1 MILQNINNEFWLVKN
16 KEPLTLAVERLL
28 PANALF
34 RCLHDDEW
42 TGATKKKMKYEQKWK
57 LTTGTSQSEIF
68 SHDLNVQQVHTW
80 TVLAPNFATAMYT
93 SSWQTRFLDKV
104 LQMLLQQKQQLQN
117 QLKMLRFGAKRHRR
131 MWSLKLRKSRII
143 LFIYLE
149 LQSDRTETSV
159 EYQSKNY
166 CEGSNWCRGI
176 LWCYSGFK
184 LKNVLYVE
192 NNNAQEVS
200 PIFCNIS
207 AFERQL
213 KNI

>member
-1 MILQNINNEFWLVKN
+1 MMNELVPRK
-16 KEPLTLAVERLL
+16 K
-28 PANALF
+28 
-34 RCLHDDEW
+34 W
-42 TGATKKKMKYEQKWK
+42 STKQKWK

-68 SHDLNVQQVHTW
+68 SHDLYHKYLNSV
-80 TVLAPNFATAMYT
+80 
-93 SSWQTRFLDKV
+93 
-104 LQMLLQQKQQLQN
+104 
-117 QLKMLRFGAKRHRR
+117 GAKFR
-131 MWSLKLRKSRII
+131 KLQCTRPPGKRDFETKCFKRCNKNNHFRINWKCWGLEQKGI
-143 LFIYLE
+143 DGCEVWNPAIIFFIYLE
-149 LQSDRTETSV
+149 LQSDRTETSI

-213 KNI
+213 KNIW

>member
-1 MILQNINNEFWLVKN
+1 
-16 KEPLTLAVERLL
+16 
-28 PANALF
+28 
-34 RCLHDDEW
+34 
-42 TGATKKKMKYEQKWK
+42 MKYEQKWK

-104 LQMLLQQKQQLQN
+104 LQMLLQQKTTTAESTKNVEVWSKKALTDVKFEIQEIPQLFFN
-117 QLKMLRFGAKRHRR
+117 
-131 MWSLKLRKSRII
+131 
-143 LFIYLE
+143 LE
-149 LQSDRTETSV
+149 LQSDRTETSI

-166 CEGSNWCRGI
+166 CEGSNWCWGI

-184 LKNVLYVE
+184 SICVLYVK
-192 NNNAQEVS
+192 NNNAQKIS

-213 KNI
+213 KNIQ